1 MSVPLFSPGTRALVR
16 AALEE
21 DLGRG
26 DVTSELLVPPEAAI
40 EGRIVAKAEG
50 VLAGSFLLP
59 LVFEEAG
66 GGVRV
71 VSVLGDGVRLRP
83 GSVVARVEG
92 RARTL
97 LAGERVA
104 LNLLGHLSGIAT
116 LTSKFAERVAG
127 TKAVVVDTRKTLP
140 GLRALEK
147 YAVRVGGGKNHRFG
161 LDDGILVKENHVAV
175 VGGVRRAVE
184 MARARRP
191 HLLRVEV
198 ECRTLAEVEEAL
210 GAGADAI
217 LLDNM
222 GVADVRRAVEL
233 VAGRVLVE
241 ASGGI
246 SLENVREVAAA
257 GVDFVSVGAL
267 THSAP
272 ALDFSMLLGVADA

>member
-233 VAGRVLVE
+233 VAGRALVE